1 MQDNN
6 NNNNGGPQIPSNG
19 WGEWRYYVL
28 EKLKD
33 QQKTI
38 EDLRKENSDL
48 QLSMEL
54 MREKKLEQRHEELKK
69 KVISLKEAADSM
81 QETVD
86 AMQQERRERS
96 KNSRRLWLAIIQG
109 FVGLVLGLL
118 SFLENG
124 CSNTRSADRQVPVN
138 ERSK

>member
-1 MQDNN
+1 MPDDNN
-6 NNNNGGPQIPSNG
+6 INSQIPSNG

-28 EKLKD
+28 ERLKD

-38 EDLRKENSDL
+38 EDLRKENSEL

-69 KVISLKEAADSM
+69 KVFALKEAADSM
-81 QETVD
+81 KEAVESIQIE
-86 AMQQERRERS
+86 QREKSR
-96 KNSRRLWLAIIQG
+96 NARRLWLAIIQG
-109 FVGLVLGLL
+109 FVGLVLALF
-118 SFLENG
+118 SFLENS
-124 CSNTRSADRQVPVN
+124 CSGNSMNKQQTVN

>member
-1 MQDNN
+1 MPDDRDNIMN
-6 NNNNGGPQIPSNG
+6 QQIPSNG

-48 QLSMEL
+48 QLGMEL

-69 KVISLKEAADSM
+69 KVFALKEAADAM

-86 AMQQERRERS
+86 AIQQERREKS
-96 KNSRRLWLAIIQG
+96 KNTRRLWLAIIQG
-109 FVGLVLGLL
+109 FVGLVLGLF
-118 SFLENG
+118 SFLENT
-124 CSNTRSADRQVPVN
+124 CSNSKTIDRSTPVN
-138 ERSK
+138 EKSR

>member
-1 MQDNN
+1 MADEKDNMMN
-6 NNNNGGPQIPSNG
+6 SQIPSNG

-54 MREKKLEQRHEELKK
+54 MREKKLEQRHEELKR
-69 KVISLKEAADSM
+69 KVVALKEAADSM

-86 AMQQERRERS
+86 AIQQERREKS
-96 KNSRRLWLAIIQG
+96 KNNRRLWLAIIQG

-118 SFLENG
+118 SFLENS
-124 CSNTRSADRQVPVN
+124 CSKTIDRSVPVN

>member
-1 MQDNN
+1 MPDDNN
-6 NNNNGGPQIPSNG
+6 INPQIPSNG

-28 EKLKD
+28 ERLKD

-38 EDLRKENSDL
+38 EDLRKENSEL

-69 KVISLKEAADSM
+69 KVFALKEAADSM
-81 QETVD
+81 QEAVESI
-86 AMQQERRERS
+86 QIEQRER
-96 KNSRRLWLAIIQG
+96 NRNTRRLWLAIIQG
-109 FVGLVLGLL
+109 FVGLVLALF
-118 SFLENG
+118 SFLETT
-124 CSNTRSADRQVPVN
+124 CSNSMNRQQTVN